1 MASAFCRFGE
11 HGVRPIADVG
21 ATNIIAPMSDL
32 RISFPE
38 PCGES
43 WDAMQ
48 PAGCDRICATCSE
61 TVHDLAKLTVQEAE
75 ALLREPGKHC
85 VRAQVGPDGALSLR
99 PGPSGRSRRILV
111 AVSASVGLF
120 ASACET
126 VPSAEVATG
135 AIFGTVGRFSGV
147 TYVRAVSADGRER
160 RTRVRADGSYR
171 LERLPYGTYSL
182 RFTGTCGTWEG
193 EPITLLEREHSVD
206 ETADAPECIVIG
218 MARLEDDLV

>member
-1 MASAFCRFGE
+1 
-11 HGVRPIADVG
+11 
-21 ATNIIAPMSDL
+21 MSDL
-32 RISFPE
+32 RISFPN

-43 WDAMQ
+43 WDTMQ
-48 PAGCDRICATCSE
+48 PSGCDRICATCSE

-99 PGPSGRSRRILV
+99 PGHSGRSRRMLV

-126 VPSAEVATG
+126 LPSTAAPTG
-135 AIFGTVGRFSGV
+135 AIVGTVGRYSMA
-147 TYVRAVSADGRER
+147 TSVRAVSDDGRER
-160 RTRVRADGSYR
+160 RTRVRADGTFR

-182 RFTGTCGTWEG
+182 KFIGGCGTWEG
-193 EPITLLEREHSVD
+193 ERITLREGEHLV
-206 ETADAPECIVIG
+206 EATADMPECIIIG
-218 MARLEDDLV
+218 MAKIEDDRA

>member
-1 MASAFCRFGE
+1 
-11 HGVRPIADVG
+11 
-21 ATNIIAPMSDL
+21 MSEL

-48 PAGCDRICATCSE
+48 PSGCDRICATCSE
-61 TVHDLAKLTVQEAE
+61 TVHDLAQLTVQEAE

-85 VRAQVGPDGALSLR
+85 VRALVGPDGAVSLQL
-99 PGPSGRSRRILV
+99 GPSGRSRRMLV

-126 VPSAEVATG
+126 VPSATAPTG
-135 AIFGTVGRFSGV
+135 AIVGTVGRYSMV
-147 TYVRAVSADGRER
+147 TSVRAVSDDGRER

-182 RFTGTCGTWEG
+182 KFIGSCGTWDG
-193 EPITLLEREHSVD
+193 EQVALRENEHSV
-206 ETADAPECIVIG
+206 EAPADLPECIIIG
-218 MARLEDDLV
+218 MAKVEDDRA

>member
-1 MASAFCRFGE
+1 
-11 HGVRPIADVG
+11 
-21 ATNIIAPMSDL
+21 MSDL
-32 RISFPE
+32 RISFPN

-48 PAGCDRICATCSE
+48 PSGCDRICATCSE

-85 VRAQVGPDGALSLR
+85 VRAQVGPDDALGLR
-99 PGPSGRSRRILV
+99 PDPSGRSRRMLV

-126 VPSAEVATG
+126 VPSAAGPTG
-135 AIFGTVGRFSGV
+135 AIVGTVGRFSSV
-147 TYVRAVSADGRER
+147 TSVRAVSDDGRGR
-160 RTRVRADGSYR
+160 QTKVRADGSYR

-182 RFTGTCGTWEG
+182 RFIGSCGTWDGERITVREG
-193 EPITLLEREHSVD
+193 EHSV
-206 ETADAPECIVIG
+206 EAPADMPECIIIG
-218 MARLEDDLV
+218 MAKVEDDRA